1 MFFPT
6 LFQHVLQYIF
16 YLFFLKACLSNK
28 LIQLAKDQVEFS
40 SESIDSWIL
49 HVPFHQVLQ
58 SIPSPRWRR
67 DVKLPVGQLE
77 SPTSWPWIWHSGGGF
92 RWWVVTEPVSDMT
105 HLPVHIYHFLQKNRL
120 PLYQQTLSSCSDV
133 PSAAM
138 NTGKGQSGILFP
150 VFKLTD
156 DSEGWHSTA
165 MHTGTYLT

>member
-105 HLPVHIYHFLQKNRL
+105 PCSHLPL
-120 PLYQQTLSSCSDV
+120 PSKEQAPTLPADLVIMFRCPFSSHEHRQGAVGNPFSCV
-133 PSAAM
+133 
-138 NTGKGQSGILFP
+138 
-150 VFKLTD
+150 
-156 DSEGWHSTA
+156 
-165 MHTGTYLT
+165 